1 MGEGA
6 AAGSRWERRASLA
19 AAAVLALVA
28 LVEIDTARSLSVTC
42 DEVSYLSSGYSYV
55 ARGAILM
62 GPTHPPLAK
71 LLGGATLRALGAR
84 GEWPSELDARPTD
97 DWRPEWVYGERLL
110 FADNSDF
117 TFPGC
122 ARGADA
128 LVVAARL
135 PNLVFPLLVAAIA
148 YAWSRD
154 RFGSWG
160 GLVSLVLTA
169 TYPDLLGHGALVCSD
184 VPLAAFALAAGF
196 CVERLASGGGA
207 AWLGALGLAL
217 GGALVSK
224 ATGVFVGPALLVVV
238 LALLV
243 RPPEALVNGP
253 LGKLVT
259 GPVAARVVRAS
270 LAGAVVCGVVLVV
283 VWAAYLGANPV
294 ERYAHMLEHLRTHI
308 PTRPSGY
315 LLGLMGHRVWWFYLL
330 VAVTLKLPLGTLA
343 LLGATAL
350 AARDARARGSWVREA
365 VIHLPPLVIFVVLSL
380 RALPWG
386 TRYAIPVLPFLFV
399 SAGRLA
405 PWAHGSARRR
415 GFVAVALAFSV
426 VATVVDHPYH
436 ASSTNA
442 LLGSPLY
449 AYKALDGS
457 NQDWGGGLKGLA
469 AWQRATAPGPLVVV
483 AFTPGPY
490 GLTPD
495 RRIYVSSMPSLAHL
509 DSYGVV
515 GEVGAADALF
525 DPTPGRV
532 YAVSSHVVAQA
543 CAFERECARIEWPEG
558 RAAPRLV
565 LGGAVAPVALVGGG
579 FLIFDLRPLQKP

>member
-135 PNLVFPLLVAAIA
+135 PNLVFPLLVAAIV

-380 RALPWG
+380 RALRG
-386 TRYAIPVLPFLFV
+386 GRATRSPCCPSSSCPREGSLPGRTV
-399 SAGRLA
+399 RRGAAGSSPSRSPSPSSRPSSTTPITRAAPTRSSARPCTLTRRSTGRTRTGVA
-405 PWAHGSARRR
+405 ASRVWRRGSARPLPGR
-415 GFVAVALAFSV
+415 
-426 VATVVDHPYH
+426 
-436 ASSTNA
+436 SS
-442 LLGSPLY
+442 SWP
-449 AYKALDGS
+449 S
-457 NQDWGGGLKGLA
+457 
-469 AWQRATAPGPLVVV
+469 R
-483 AFTPGPY
+483 
-490 GLTPD
+490 PD
-495 RRIYVSSMPSLAHL
+495 RTAS
-509 DSYGVV
+509 
-515 GEVGAADALF
+515 
-525 DPTPGRV
+525 
-532 YAVSSHVVAQA
+532 
-543 CAFERECARIEWPEG
+543 
-558 RAAPRLV
+558 
-565 LGGAVAPVALVGGG
+565 
-579 FLIFDLRPLQKP
+579 RPIAGST